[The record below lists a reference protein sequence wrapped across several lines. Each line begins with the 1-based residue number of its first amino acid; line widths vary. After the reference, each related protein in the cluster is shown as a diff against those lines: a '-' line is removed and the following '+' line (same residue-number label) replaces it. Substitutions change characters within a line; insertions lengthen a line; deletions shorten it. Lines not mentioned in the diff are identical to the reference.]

1 MTSQQQELKNRIS
14 DLLEEYISTF
24 NHQDLP
30 GAASYYDEPAF
41 IIAATGVKLMP
52 ARKDY
57 VSTFTETVERLR
69 SEGWD
74 HSEFIGEKDIRIFQD
89 DSEGAL
95 VLASCPCKR
104 LKEDGTSVEEF
115 TASYTLRRGGERG
128 WLILGIHHSPF
139 PTELR

>member
-1 MTSQQQELKNRIS
+1 MADQQQELKKRIS
-14 DLLEEYISTF
+14 NLLEEYISTF
-24 NHQDLP
+24 NRQDLP

-41 IIAATGVKLMP
+41 IIAASGAKLMP

-57 VSTFTETVERLR
+57 VSIFTETVERLR

-74 HSEFIGEKDIRIFQD
+74 HSEFIGEKDIRILQD

-104 LKEDGTSVEEF
+104 LKKDGSSVEDF
-115 TASYTLRRGGERG
+115 TASYTLRRGGEKG

-139 PTELR
+139 PPQLR